1 MGSIKNKIIFCFI
14 CLIFYTALSLSFYLI
29 PFNSEVL
36 GIITI
41 FCTTIFSIFFI
52 LPAFLYSPIYSIVIG
67 ILYYIFFRLFEIIR
81 MFTILD
87 STPVTLMY
95 MMIQSAFG
103 IIINVIGIIL
113 TCLTIYFIK
122 NYIKNNGIDFNINMA
137 LITALIIA
145 FIKFVISGL
154 SFSSFF
160 FSFIINNITI
170 NNDLIIQQIISYVV
184 SVVCTFIAVMISYFI
199 YMGIKDKAFFS
210 NMNNLNNENN
220 ENNLN
225 KDSDVNIVNE

>member
-122 NYIKNNGIDFNINMA
+122 NYIKNKGIDMA